1 MNIRLVL
8 SALLLALATLAGGC
22 GGAEKLDQ
30 QLAKGK
36 ALLAEGKH
44 EAAAAALKAATEQDK
59 NSHEAWLN
67 LGHAYR
73 GMKKNEEALAAYV
86 AAKRID
92 RHSILPHLAHAKV
105 QIDLGRIALATNELN
120 FVVEM
125 EPKNLE
131 ALVLLGRI
139 SQLPRE
145 QPDGTKGVTRLDLE
159 RAELNLNAASLL
171 APNDAAIR
179 EELAKV
185 RALLA
190 KK

>member
-8 SALLLALATLAGGC
+8 SALLLALAALAGGC
-22 GGAEKLDQ
+22 GGTEKLDQ

-73 GMKKNEEALAAYV
+73 GMKKNDEALAAYV

-145 QPDGTKGVTRLDLE
+145 QPDGTRGVTRLDLE

>member
-1 MNIRLVL
+1 MNIRLAL
-8 SALLLALATLAGGC
+8 SALLLAAASLAGGC

-36 ALLAEGKH
+36 ALLAEGKY
-44 EAAAAALKAATEQDK
+44 EAAATALKAATEQDK
-59 NSHEAWLN
+59 NSFEAWLN

-73 GMKKNEEALAAYV
+73 GMKKNDEALSAYV

-105 QIDLGRIALATNELN
+105 QIELGRVALASTELN

-125 EPKNLE
+125 DPKNLE
-131 ALVLLGRI
+131 ALVLLGKI

-145 QPDGTKGVTRLDLE
+145 QPDGTTGVSRSDLE

>member
-145 QPDGTKGVTRLDLE
+145 QPDGTRGVTRLDLE

>member
-1 MNIRLVL
+1 MNIRLAL
-8 SALLLALATLAGGC
+8 GTLLLAVAALAGGC

-36 ALLAEGKH
+36 ALLAEGKF
-44 EAAAAALKAATEQDK
+44 EAAATALKAATEQDK
-59 NSHEAWLN
+59 NSLEAWMN

-73 GMKKNEEALAAYV
+73 GLKRNDEALAAYV
-86 AAKRID
+86 TAKRID
-92 RHSILPHLAHAKV
+92 RHSIVPHVAHAKL
-105 QIDLGRIALATNELN
+105 QIEMGRNELATQELN

-125 EPKNLE
+125 DPRNVE

-139 SQLPRE
+139 SQQPRK
-145 QPDGTKGVTRLDLE
+145 QPDGTTGVSKSDLE
-159 RAELNLNAASLL
+159 RAELNLDAAATL
-171 APNDAAIR
+171 APNDPAIR

-185 RALLA
+185 RELLG

>member
-1 MNIRLVL
+1 MNIRLAL
-8 SALLLALATLAGGC
+8 GTLLLAVAALAGGC

-36 ALLAEGKH
+36 ALLAEGKF
-44 EAAAAALKAATEQDK
+44 EAAATALKAATEQDK
-59 NSHEAWLN
+59 NSLEAWMN

-73 GMKKNEEALAAYV
+73 GLKRNDEALAAYV
-86 AAKRID
+86 TAKRID
-92 RHSILPHLAHAKV
+92 RHSIVPHVAHAKL
-105 QIDLGRIALATNELN
+105 QIEMGRNELATQELN

-125 EPKNLE
+125 DPRNVE

-139 SQLPRE
+139 SQQPRK
-145 QPDGTKGVTRLDLE
+145 QPDGTIGVSKSDLE
-159 RAELNLNAASLL
+159 RAELNLDAAATL
-171 APNDAAIR
+171 APNDPAIR

-185 RALLA
+185 RELLG

>member
-1 MNIRLVL
+1 MNIRLAS
-8 SALLLALATLAGGC
+8 SALLLAAAALVGGC
-22 GGAEKLDQ
+22 GGTEKLDQ

-36 ALLAEGKH
+36 ALLAEGKF
-44 EAAAAALKAATEQDK
+44 EAAATALKAATEQDK
-59 NSHEAWLN
+59 TSLEAWMN

-73 GMKKNEEALAAYV
+73 GLKRNDEALAAYV
-86 AAKRID
+86 TAKRID
-92 RHSILPHLAHAKV
+92 RHSIVPHLAHAKL
-105 QIDLGRIALATNELN
+105 QIEMGRNELATQELN

-125 EPKNLE
+125 DPRNIE

-139 SQLPRE
+139 SQQPRK
-145 QPDGTKGVTRLDLE
+145 QPDGTTGVSRSDLE
-159 RAELNLNAASLL
+159 RAELNLEAAAAL

-185 RALLA
+185 RELLG

>member
-1 MNIRLVL
+1 MNIRLAL
-8 SALLLALATLAGGC
+8 STLLLAAATLAGGC

-30 QLAKGK
+30 HIAKGK
-36 ALLAEGKH
+36 ALLAEGKY
-44 EAAAAALKAATEQDK
+44 EAAATALKAAAEQDK

-86 AAKRID
+86 TAKRID

-105 QIDLGRIALATNELN
+105 QIDLGRIALATQELN

-125 EPKNLE
+125 DPRNVE

-139 SQLPRE
+139 SQQPHP
-145 QPDGTKGVTRLDLE
+145 QPDGTTGVSRSDLE
-159 RAELNLNAASLL
+159 RAELNLDAAATL

-185 RALLA
+185 RELLG

>member
-8 SALLLALATLAGGC
+8 GTLLLAVAALAAGC

-36 ALLAEGKH
+36 ALLAEGKF
-44 EAAAAALKAATEQDK
+44 EAAATALKAATEQDK
-59 NSHEAWLN
+59 NSLEAWMN

-73 GMKKNEEALAAYV
+73 GLKKNDEALAAYV
-86 AAKRID
+86 TAKRID
-92 RHSILPHLAHAKV
+92 RHSIVPHLAHAKL
-105 QIDLGRIALATNELN
+105 QIEMGRNELATQELN

-125 EPKNLE
+125 DPRNVE
-131 ALVLLGRI
+131 ALVLLGKI
-139 SQLPRE
+139 SQQPRA
-145 QPDGTKGVTRLDLE
+145 QPDGTTGVSRLDLE
-159 RAELNLNAASLL
+159 RAELNLDAAATL

-185 RALLA
+185 RALLG

>member
-1 MNIRLVL
+1 MNIRLAL
-8 SALLLALATLAGGC
+8 GTLLLAVAALAGGC

-36 ALLAEGKH
+36 ALLAEGKF
-44 EAAAAALKAATEQDK
+44 EAAATALKAATEQDK
-59 NSHEAWLN
+59 NSLEAWMN

-73 GMKKNEEALAAYV
+73 GLKRNDEALAAYV
-86 AAKRID
+86 TAKRID
-92 RHSILPHLAHAKV
+92 RHSIVPHVAHAKL
-105 QIDLGRIALATNELN
+105 QIEMGRNELATQELN

-125 EPKNLE
+125 DPRNVE

-139 SQLPRE
+139 SQQPRR
-145 QPDGTKGVTRLDLE
+145 QPDGTTGVSKSDLE
-159 RAELNLNAASLL
+159 RAELNLDAAATL
-171 APNDAAIR
+171 APNDPAIR

-185 RALLA
+185 RELLG